1 MVSVDLKKWLVACAV
16 TAITAGAA
24 VAQPGISDPGQGR
37 ELANNLCS
45 ICHEVEPASQDTR
58 KTDIPSFY
66 AIANRAGQSP
76 QQLAGAIILSPHPE
90 MPKIALTTIELRE
103 IIFFVMSL
111 RVKDGAP

>member
-1 MVSVDLKKWLVACAV
+1 MVRLDLNKCLVAAV
-16 TAITAGAA
+16 LSVMITGTV

-45 ICHEVEPASQDTR
+45 SCHEVEPASQDTR

-66 AIANRAGQSP
+66 AIANRSGQSP

-90 MPKIALTTIELRE
+90 MPKMALTTSELRD
-103 IIFFVMSL
+103 IIYFIMSL
-111 RVKDGAP
+111 RVKDGAE